1 MAPRKTSRAP
11 RKTKVLAAVGG
22 IRDDIARLGQVGSSL
37 SDEARAQIDRIKETV
52 DAIISDAGEK
62 GREATEAVREMT
74 ADFSD
79 AVEDSVRDH
88 PVTALAV
95 ALGVGFVLGAAWR
108 R

>member
-1 MAPRKTSRAP
+1 MAPRKASKAP

-22 IRDDIARLGQVGSSL
+22 IRDDIARLGRVGSSL

-52 DAIISDAGEK
+52 DAIISDASEK
-62 GREATEAVREMT
+62 GREATDAVREMT
-74 ADFSD
+74 ADFSE

-88 PVTALAV
+88 PVTALAL
-95 ALGVGFVLGAAWR
+95 ALGIGFVLGAAWR